1 MIRDRLL
8 IAFDG
13 TNAAGKTTLIYSVA
27 AKLKEK
33 GINCEVL
40 IEPAR
45 NSPTADAILLYNQG
59 VFDMPAQLELFA
71 MHIIQC
77 VRATKNSTV
86 IISDRTPIS
95 TMAYNDMLIPNRTK
109 HEQDL
114 IDVAESFTNVWT
126 AYYDIVFY
134 CQDYFVSTQDD
145 DKIRKG
151 DDEFQR
157 TLDIKTKEL
166 YEKANANLVYV
177 PKGLALAERT
187 EFAVGELKKIEFLKS
202 HL

>member
-1 MIRDRLL
+1 MIRNKLL

-27 AKLKEK
+27 SRVKEQ

-59 VFDMPAQLELFA
+59 SFDMPAQLELFA
-71 MHIIQC
+71 MHIVQC
-77 VRATKNSTV
+77 VRATKDGTL

-95 TMAYNDMLIPNRTK
+95 TMAYNEMLIANPTK

-114 IDVAESFTNVWT
+114 INVAESFTNVWT
-126 AYYDIVFY
+126 GYYDIIFY
-134 CQDYFVSTQDD
+134 CQDYFASTQDD
-145 DKIRKG
+145 DKIRRG

-157 TLDIKTKEL
+157 TLDTKTKQL
-166 YEKANANLVYV
+166 YEKAGANVVYI
-177 PKGLALAERT
+177 PKGLSLTERAD
-187 EFAVGELKKIEFLKS
+187 FVLGELKKLRK
-202 HL
+202 

>member
-1 MIRDRLL
+1 MIRNKLL

-27 AKLKEK
+27 SRLKEQ

-59 VFDMPAQLELFA
+59 SFDMPAQLELFA
-71 MHIIQC
+71 MHIVQC
-77 VRATKNSTV
+77 VRATKDGTL

-95 TMAYNDMLIPNRTK
+95 TMAYNDMLITDRTK

-114 IDVAESFTNVWT
+114 IDAAESFTNTWT
-126 AYYDIVFY
+126 AYYDIIFY
-134 CQDYFVSTQDD
+134 CQDYFASTQDD
-145 DKIRKG
+145 DKIRRG

-157 TLDIKTKEL
+157 TLDAKTRQL
-166 YEKANANLVYV
+166 YEKAGANLVYI
-177 PKGLALAERT
+177 PKGLSLAERT
-187 EFAVGELKKIEFLKS
+187 DFILSELKKAHNSLNI
-202 HL
+202 

>member
-1 MIRDRLL
+1 MIRDKLL

-27 AKLKEK
+27 SRLKEQ
-33 GINCEVL
+33 GVNCEVL

-59 VFDMPAQLELFA
+59 SFDMPAQLELFA
-71 MHIIQC
+71 MHIVQC
-77 VRATKNSTV
+77 VRATKNATI

-95 TMAYNDMLIPNRTK
+95 TMAYNDMLIASPTK
-109 HEQDL
+109 HEKDL
-114 IDVAESFTNVWT
+114 INVAESFTDTWT
-126 AYYDIVFY
+126 AYYDIIFY
-134 CQDYFVSTQDD
+134 CQDYFVSTQEN

-157 TLDIKTKEL
+157 TLDAKTREL
-166 YEKANANLVYV
+166 YEKANANMVYI
-177 PKGLALAERT
+177 PKGLSLADRT
-187 EFAVGELKKIEFLKS
+187 EFVLGELGKS
-202 HL
+202 RKL

>member
-1 MIRDRLL
+1 MIRDKLL

-27 AKLKEK
+27 SRLKEQ

-45 NSPTADAILLYNQG
+45 NSPVADAILLYNQG
-59 VFDMPAQLELFA
+59 SFDMPAQLELFA
-71 MHIIQC
+71 MHIVQC
-77 VRATKNSTV
+77 VRATKNATI
-86 IISDRTPIS
+86 IISDRTPVS
-95 TMAYNDMLIPNRTK
+95 TMAYNDMLIANPTK
-109 HEQDL
+109 HEKDL
-114 IDVAESFTNVWT
+114 IDVAEAFTDVWT
-126 AYYDIVFY
+126 AYYDIIFY

-157 TLDIKTKEL
+157 TLDEKTREL
-166 YEKANANLVYV
+166 YEKANANVVYI
-177 PKGLALAERT
+177 PKGLSLADRAD
-187 EFAVGELKKIEFLKS
+187 FVLNELKGS
-202 HL
+202 Q